1 MAVTIN
7 YYWPVA
13 TPGTT
18 TPAPSN
24 QAVPTIPTPPATSR
38 FNSVTATITDDGAT
52 TSAVIVTNFGLTA
65 GELTALWPKVQF
77 EPTLPGGNTR
87 LLRGGPRVQF
97 GHRGIQPD
105 NQRRGHRCG
114 ACHAANRA
122 RAVTGG

>member
-65 GELTALWPKVQF
+65 GELTALWPKVNF
-77 EPTLPGGNTR
+77 EPTIPGGFNVS
-87 LLRGGPRVQF
+87 GFYV
-97 GHRGIQPD
+97 
-105 NQRRGHRCG
+105 
-114 ACHAANRA
+114 AA
-122 RAVTGG
+122 RASNSVTVGFSPITSGVVIGVVRVTRPIAPER